1 MDFQLQALC
10 GVRVDVPTLSGGD
23 RLVLSLTDEV
33 IKPTTVKRIVG
44 KGLPQVL
51 THFFSNR
58 QMIRKDYSNLPI
70 YVALLDLADCRE
82 NSLNR
87 SDSVLCIVV
96 N

>member
-1 MDFQLQALC
+1 MYFQLQALC

-51 THFFSNR
+51 THFSFAN
-58 QMIRKDYSNLPI
+58 QMIRKDYSNLTI
-70 YVALLDLADCRE
+70 YVALFDLADCRD
-82 NSLNR
+82 NSLNG
-87 SDSVLCIVV
+87 SDSLLCIVV